1 MISHTLH
8 PLLGFDAPVAGAP
21 RHLRAPDAG
30 GAQGGAAQPGWGAPQ
45 LGASLGRFLPCSKFN
60 FQWFHGTPLGWQKV
74 KVLSKMQQSAI
85 ESQHWQIEG
94 GELHEFRLLFG
105 SGVFRET
112 RDGFGLRFP
121 EGLFFAREQA
131 LEGGTGQMSNPG
143 EVLRFGNTRPAS
155 QMNVCGT
162 QFPVCSGEI
171 LRKIERGLPPPK
183 MLAIDRVFQRIPE
196 PHWDERTQR
205 KLAYSGTCTY
215 AGARRFGDFEG
226 KPRVATKLLLVQT

>member
-8 PLLGFDAPVAGAP
+8 PPLGFDAPVAGAP

-105 SGVFRET
+105 LLVFSGKQGMVLACGFPKGFSLPGNRLLRVEPDRCPTREKFSGLET
-112 RDGFGLRFP
+112 RG
-121 EGLFFAREQA
+121 
-131 LEGGTGQMSNPG
+131 
-143 EVLRFGNTRPAS
+143 RPP
-155 QMNVCGT
+155 N
-162 QFPVCSGEI
+162 
-171 LRKIERGLPPPK
+171 
-183 MLAIDRVFQRIPE
+183 
-196 PHWDERTQR
+196 
-205 KLAYSGTCTY
+205 
-215 AGARRFGDFEG
+215 
-226 KPRVATKLLLVQT
+226 